1 MKLQHQL
8 AVASR
13 YIRTLR
19 HLRLSQLRGQVITR
33 LKKQWR
39 DPAKMLAGQPASW
52 ELSLHSMELDL
63 CPPVPAQDAEALSR
77 GTFCFVNQ
85 TANLGFPVD
94 WSAKGMPRLWS
105 YNLHYFDWLWS
116 FLHEGSKTEDERW
129 ENAKRLT
136 HDWMINHPPS
146 KTAEGWEPYPVS
158 SRLINWSLLYGVK
171 HRDLVQQ
178 DEAFKL
184 QLLES
189 IGRQVKWLELNL
201 ETHIQANH
209 LLENLA
215 ALVCVA
221 CVFEGDEANRVLS
234 RYLPMLNREI
244 DEQFLADGMHYERSP
259 MYHLRVL
266 WLVEMLG
273 AVGSPEVQAVVSE
286 VGGKMKLALAMLRH
300 PDGGIAL
307 FNDAAHSIYHD
318 AWKDNETELG
328 SWALDDAGYYG
339 FRDEDEN
346 YLIVDA
352 GPIGPDYQPGHAHA
366 DYLSFELSM
375 HGNRMITDTGIATY
389 HSGERRS
396 YDRSTAAHS
405 TVEIAGQNSAEVW
418 GGFRVG
424 RRVAPEVLVWVEGGE
439 FQLKAKQTGYRYLPC
454 QAEHTRRLKWCDGG
468 LEIQDSIQATQ
479 ETGAVSR
486 LHFSSECELTVGS
499 GEVQIDL
506 AGRQYRCLVEGDCEI
521 LLERHPSCLEFAMDE
536 DRSVLVMKHRVGVG
550 ETTWKVRIEPA
561 LQAMA
566 EE

>member
-8 AVASR
+8 ALAGR

-19 HLRLSQLRGQVITR
+19 HLRFSQLRGQVITR

-39 DPAKMLAGQPASW
+39 DPAKILAGQPASW
-52 ELSLHSMELDL
+52 KLSLHSMELDL
-63 CPPVPAQDAEALSR
+63 CPPVPAQDAEALSS
-77 GTFCFVNQ
+77 GIFCFVNQ

-94 WSAKGMPRLWS
+94 WSAKGMSRLWS

-116 FLHEGSKTEDERW
+116 FLDEGSKTEDERW
-129 ENAKRLT
+129 ESAKRLT

-158 SRLINWSLLYGVK
+158 LRLINWSLLFGVL
-171 HRDLVQQ
+171 HRDLVEQ
-178 DEAFKL
+178 DEVFAQ
-184 QLLES
+184 QLLQAIS
-189 IGRQVKWLELNL
+189 RHVKWLELNL
-201 ETHIQANH
+201 ENHIQANH

-221 CVFEGDEANRVLS
+221 CVFEGDEADRVLS
-234 RYLPMLNREI
+234 CYLPRLNREI

-259 MYHLRVL
+259 MYHLRAL

-273 AVGSPEVQAVVSE
+273 AVGSSEVQAVVLK
-286 VGGKMKLALAMLRH
+286 VAGKMKLATAMLRH
-300 PDGGIAL
+300 PDGEIAL
-307 FNDAAHSIYHD
+307 FNDAAHSIYND

-328 SWALDDAGYYG
+328 SWALEDAGYYG
-339 FRDEDEN
+339 FRDENEN

-375 HGNRMITDTGIATY
+375 HGNRMITDTGIASY
-389 HSGERRS
+389 DSGERRS

-424 RRVAPEVLVWVEGGE
+424 RRVTPEVLVWVEGGE

-468 LEIQDSIQATQ
+468 LEIQDSIQARQ

-486 LHFSSECELTVGS
+486 LHFSPECKLTVGS
-499 GEVQIDL
+499 GEVQIVL